1 MLQGLSSL
9 LQMGGPSRWG
19 ANPAMAGRSGPVFS
33 WMPRGAPAHYPGA
46 FNPQPGRMQPSW
58 GANPQP
64 IGAPV
69 QFPIGA
75 VPHPTSGMQMPP
87 GAGFGSRMPQ
97 QRYPQFNSQM
107 NPGAQSQMMRSA
119 RPY

>member
-1 MLQGLSSL
+1 MLAGLSSL
-9 LQMGGPSRWG
+9 LQMSGPSRG
-19 ANPAMAGRSGPVFS
+19 ANPPMAGRSGPVFS
-33 WMPRGAPAHYPGA
+33 WMPRGAPVHYPGA
-46 FNPQPGRMQPSW
+46 FNPQPGGMQPSW